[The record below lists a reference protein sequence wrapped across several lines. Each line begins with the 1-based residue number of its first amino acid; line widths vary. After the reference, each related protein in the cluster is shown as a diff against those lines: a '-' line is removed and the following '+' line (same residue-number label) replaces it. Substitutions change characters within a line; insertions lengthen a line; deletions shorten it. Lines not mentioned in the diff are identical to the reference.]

1 MGTFQDQS
9 SPWEDK
15 NMESRRNL
23 PEGMRTFAGNGNIVE
38 PQSKGVERRPVFA
51 NSTAKSRCV
60 GDTFGSRRFCEISP
74 RICARRAGR
83 ALGPHSSR
91 AQSAG
96 SMVVVVILRGDTRQ
110 LCLADSEAGVGN
122 GLRRFPRPGNLEVHD
137 PDFGHP
143 RRKCARGFSPDSITS
158 IVHGRAR
165 TPECYTMS
173 SWSSLGELGRR
184 N

>member
-1 MGTFQDQS
+1 MRGLPTTPCVGRASIDEHQVVGTFQDQS

-15 NMESRRNL
+15 NLESRRNL
-23 PEGMRTFAGNGNIVE
+23 PKGMRTFAGNGNIVE

-51 NSTAKSRCV
+51 NSTARSRCV

-83 ALGPHSSR
+83 ALGPHSSC

-110 LCLADSEAGVGN
+110 LCLADSEAE
-122 GLRRFPRPGNLEVHD
+122 LAMD
-137 PDFGHP
+137 CAASTTWQFGG
-143 RRKCARGFSPDSITS
+143 A
-158 IVHGRAR
+158 
-165 TPECYTMS
+165 
-173 SWSSLGELGRR
+173 
-184 N
+184 